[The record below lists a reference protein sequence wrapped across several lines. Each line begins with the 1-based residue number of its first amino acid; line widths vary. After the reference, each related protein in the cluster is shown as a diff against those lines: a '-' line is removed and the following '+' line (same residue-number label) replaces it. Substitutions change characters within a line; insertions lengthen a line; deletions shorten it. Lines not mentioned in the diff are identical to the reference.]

1 MTKLPVPIPSGFEV
15 KVKEGQKVSEKEILA
30 EDTEDN
36 SSQARIKVS
45 AGLSISPEKAK
56 KLLKKNPGDKIE
68 ESDLI
73 AEVSSFLQKKA
84 IISKIDG
91 TFLRFDENSGEII
104 VKTEKAKSQGI
115 LSPIS
120 GKVSKIEEGKIEIE
134 TESEA
139 VSAEKGTGERAEA
152 EIYFIDR
159 EQAEAKDLKL
169 DISGKIVIVRKI
181 GREALAKALGMGAVG
196 VVAVE
201 VSDQTLDEFSAKNI
215 KNPIVQVS
223 EGNLGFLKT
232 AKKVIM
238 DGQSKII
245 IKA

>member
-152 EIYFIDR
+152 EIYFI
-159 EQAEAKDLKL
+159 LKL
-169 DISGKIVIVRKI
+169 DISGKIVLVRKI
-181 GREALAKALGMGAVG
+181 GREAMAKALGMGAVG

>member
-73 AEVSSFLQKKA
+73 AEVSNLLQKKA

-152 EIYFIDR
+152 ER
-159 EQAEAKDLKL
+159 VNSETALMNSWMVSAVASP
-169 DISGKIVIVRKI
+169 ISM
-181 GREALAKALGMGAVG
+181 LSL
-196 VVAVE
+196 
-201 VSDQTLDEFSAKNI
+201 I
-215 KNPIVQVS
+215 KPILPYPCS
-223 EGNLGFLKT
+223 GHPEPIL
-232 AKKVIM
+232 
-238 DGQSKII
+238 
-245 IKA
+245 